1 LAYVY
6 DNISFIDLDH
16 KKPHSQK
23 NDCFEH
29 VFNYNLT
36 AYEV

>member
-6 DNISFIDLDH
+6 DNISFIDLGH
-16 KKPHSQK
+16 KKSHFQK

-29 VFNYNLT
+29 VSNYNLIV
-36 AYEV
+36 YEI